1 MKCEDFLKQWY
12 DDDNLSD
19 QMEEHL
25 SVCES
30 CKSKV
35 KNYTDILFYI
45 KDDKYPHTI
54 NVVENVMQKI
64 EGKTMNVA
72 GKADQN
78 NLKHLIITSLSMAAT
93 VMLILIVGW
102 KVGYNN
108 KVQLKNEDITTMLVD
123 VYGYD
128 QTGEYTSFNQLDA
141 IEFFLESYEV

>member
-19 QMEEHL
+19 RMEAHL

-30 CKSKV
+30 CKAKV
-35 KNYTDILFYI
+35 NDYTDLLLHI
-45 KDDKYPHTI
+45 KNDKYPHTI
-54 NVVENVMQKI
+54 NVVEDVMQKI
-64 EGKTMNVA
+64 EGKTMDVDA
-72 GKADQN
+72 KAKQN

-93 VMLILIVGW
+93 VMLILVVGW

-108 KVQLKNEDITTMLVD
+108 KVQLQNEDITTMFVD

-128 QTGEYTSFNQLDA
+128 QT
-141 IEFFLESYEV
+141 EVQSIGRNRIFSRKL